1 MEVDVNKNLLKLPM
15 ILVLAAVICLPG
27 LALATTIYNFDDV
40 TLTQNAGS
48 WDYLPTSYKGLT
60 WTGFEVISQNVGTYA
75 YTIYGN
81 TNTFP
86 SGTQAA
92 YNGGTGGYKTVT
104 IDFGGLTDVQS
115 AYFSAW
121 ASTNHLGAYSASQL
135 TLTGYDGASVVG
147 SQVVTLTENF
157 ALTVINLGGPVTK
170 VTFTKA
176 EADLDNHY
184 WLMDNLQVN
193 AAPVPLPPS
202 VLLLASGVL
211 GLALLRRRKTQEP

>member
-1 MEVDVNKNLLKLPM
+1 MKKNLLRLVI
-15 ILVLAAVICLPG
+15 ILALAVVIYRPG
-27 LALATTIYNFDDV
+27 LALATTIYNFDDI

-48 WDYLPTSYKGLT
+48 WDYLPTSYQGLT

-75 YTIYGN
+75 YKNYGN

-121 ASTNHLGAYSASQL
+121 ASSDHLGPYSASQL
-135 TLTGYDGASVVG
+135 TINGYNGTSLVG
-147 SQVVTLTENF
+147 SQVVTLTANF
-157 ALTVINLGGPVTK
+157 ALTPINLGGLVTRI
-170 VTFTKA
+170 TFTKA
-176 EADLDNHY
+176 EPDLDNHY
-184 WLMDNLQVN
+184 WLMDDLQVN
-193 AAPVPLPPS
+193 GAPIPPT
-202 VLLLASGVL
+202 VLLLLSGLAGL
-211 GLALLRRRKTQEP
+211 GLLHRRQGAGRCRRGSS

>member
-1 MEVDVNKNLLKLPM
+1 MGRVGDMKKNLLKLVM
-15 ILVLAAVICLPG
+15 ILALAAVICLPG

-75 YTIYGN
+75 YTTYGN

-92 YNGGTGGYKTVT
+92 YNGGTWGYKTVT

-135 TLTGYDGASVVG
+135 TLNGYDGASLVG
-147 SQVVTLTENF
+147 SQFVTLTANF
-157 ALTVINLGGPVTK
+157 ALTAINLGGPVTK

-176 EADLDNHY
+176 EADLDGHY
-184 WLMDNLQVN
+184 WLMDDLQVN
-193 AAPVPLPPS
+193 AAPLPPS
-202 VLLLASGVL
+202 LLLL
-211 GLALLRRRKTQEP
+211 GSALVGLGLLRRRKPATA